1 MTELETCDR
10 RDLDIDD
17 EDDVYEHPPVSAPPP
32 LFVPARID
40 PSFSSSESA
49 PVPPEQ
55 PTLPSLRSATL
66 ETLQRRQT
74 PVFVSGATASD
85 RGVKRDR
92 GKHRMHL
99 LGPLWRP
106 LRAVV
111 RVLEFGAAKYA
122 ENNWQN
128 VREEDSGAP
137 PIKRYGNALQRHVAS
152 FQEGKMI
159 DEESGLHVLAHAACD
174 ALFLLWFLAD
184 DDGRERVETK
194 PETT

>member
-1 MTELETCDR
+1 MT
-10 RDLDIDD
+10 LDFDGDVEKNDD
-17 EDDVYEHPPVSAPPP
+17 DYEHAPVSAPPP

-40 PSFSSSESA
+40 PSFVETDLTCD
-49 PVPPEQ
+49 VPPEQ

-74 PVFVSGATASD
+74 PVFVSGATVASD

-128 VREEDSGAP
+128 VREEDGSAP
-137 PIKRYGNALQRHVAS
+137 PIKRYGNALQRHVAH

-184 DDGRERVETK
+184 DDGRERGETK

>member
-1 MTELETCDR
+1 MTMFDESEEP
-10 RDLDIDD
+10 DIDP
-17 EDDVYEHPPVSAPPP
+17 ELRFE
-32 LFVPARID
+32 R
-40 PSFSSSESA
+40 A

-55 PTLPSLRSATL
+55 PTTPSLRNAAL
-66 ETLQRRQT
+66 EALQKPAAQA
-74 PVFVSGATASD
+74 VSFVER
-85 RGVKRDR
+85 RGVKGDR

-111 RVLEFGAAKYA
+111 RVLEFGAVKYA

-128 VREEDSGAP
+128 VREEDGSAP

-184 DDGRERVETK
+184 DDAGDLGKTNAK
-194 PETT
+194 AT